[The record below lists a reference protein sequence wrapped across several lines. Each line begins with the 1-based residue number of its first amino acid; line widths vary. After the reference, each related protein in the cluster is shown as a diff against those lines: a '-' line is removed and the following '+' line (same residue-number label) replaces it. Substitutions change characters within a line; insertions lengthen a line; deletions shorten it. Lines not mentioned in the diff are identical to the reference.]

1 MTRPEV
7 PNDHSGGH
15 DDKGSDEVSLALV
28 LPDIRSSGKARA
40 QRHAGLNALQ
50 RPVLSADEAFRLLEI
65 DRTTGYK
72 AIREGTFPVP
82 IVRVGRL
89 IRVPTMA
96 MLRLLNPSETD
107 ADGAES

>member
-7 PNDHSGGH
+7 SNDHSRAH
-15 DDKGSDEVSLALV
+15 DNKDGDEVNLALV

-50 RPVLSADEAFRLLEI
+50 RPVLSADEAFRLLGV
-65 DRTTGYK
+65 DRTTGYR

-82 IVRVGRL
+82 IV
-89 IRVPTMA
+89 
-96 MLRLLNPSETD
+96 LRLLNPPETD